1 MKRTHCSGVL
11 AGIISGMLVWF
22 ALAANAAQAEEK
34 RVESGSTLSATALYE
49 QALKRE
55 EEQAALRAAAWQ
67 VHNHA
72 RDARAAAARHRDKL
86 KALQD
91 AAQARSEAFS
101 RVSKAALQA
110 EQAKRAA
117 VAAVADY
124 TQAAEKALQA
134 AAAFAEARGTQRG
147 PRAQAADAAA
157 ARRVQALQQ
166 AQAAREAAVRAS
178 DSLRTALSSVGYHS
192 AQLSAGLP
200 QARATADAF
209 AAKGGELVD
218 AINKAGP
225 NTLSREVMSDSAQVA
240 ERAVQLRN
248 EAGALTGR
256 LKLARDLS
264 GEMKLAQEQEPAH
277 AAALQAYFEA
287 ALNAVIEADAHSYA
301 AAVSYASLK
310 RCQRGSACRMQLD
323 EELAAA
329 DKLRLAARDEA
340 AARLRS
346 ATANID
352 ATVYIGR
359 RIDEYAEVAEADPRT
374 LDSATASAAATEALA
389 EKVRVAAFND
399 YQRAAEA
406 YEQAKRAADTAYFA
420 AYGQPRR
427 GEEAKVMAAAPAPAP
442 RAELTTMMSP
452 RWQVEAHAW
461 EFFTASA
468 HESKGYGAYT
478 YVLFGRRLGSK
489 LAPQVQRSYAALLDA
504 IIGSTPH
511 RTEVSPNI
519 PHAKLNL
526 FCIPGKTVWDQGLAA
541 LDEGGDRFPAL
552 DNYASSLALA
562 TLSTAGSGA
571 VRSSEILGVIQDSP
585 GPFLLTTMQPMQLV
599 QSGSPMLFVDLSRFP
614 PETYADLVTAYKR
627 ALVERPP
634 PGQQTWQPPA
644 FQWVAATGTGV
655 AGHLLKVKNAVS
667 GWFSFGEGKP
677 VKTALR

>member
-11 AGIISGMLVWF
+11 AGIVGGMLVWF

-49 QALKRE
+49 QSLKRE
-55 EEQAALRAAAWQ
+55 EELAALRAAALQ

-72 RDARAAAARHRDKL
+72 RDARYAAARHRDKL

-157 ARRVQALQQ
+157 ARKVQALQQ
-166 AQAAREAAVRAS
+166 AQAAREAAVWAS
-178 DSLRTALSSVGYHS
+178 DSLRTALSSVGYRS
-192 AQLSAGLP
+192 AQLSAELP
-200 QARATADAF
+200 RARATADAF
-209 AAKGGELVD
+209 AAKSGELVD
-218 AINKAGP
+218 AINKARP
-225 NTLSREVMSDSAQVA
+225 STLSSAVMSDSAQVA
-240 ERAVQLRN
+240 ERAIQLRD

-256 LKLARDLS
+256 LKLTRDLS
-264 GEMKLAQEQEPAH
+264 GEMQLAQEQEPAH

-287 ALNAVIEADAHSYA
+287 ALNAAIEADAHSYA
-301 AAVSYASLK
+301 VAVSHASLN
-310 RCQRGSACRMQLD
+310 CQRGSACRMQLD

-346 ATANID
+346 ATASID

-359 RIDEYAEVAEADPRT
+359 RIEEYAEAAEADPRT
-374 LDSATASAAATEALA
+374 LDAAVASAAAAEALV
-389 EKVRVAAFND
+389 EKVRVAAFSD

-406 YEQAKRAADTAYFA
+406 YEQAKRAADAAYLA
-420 AYGQPRR
+420 AYGKPRR
-427 GEEAKVMAAAPAPAP
+427 DEEVTATAEAPAPAP
-442 RAELTTMMSP
+442 RPEPTAMMSP

-526 FCIPGKTVWDQGLAA
+526 FCIPGKTVWDEGLAA
-541 LDEGGDRFPAL
+541 LDEGSDKFPAL

-562 TLSTAGSGA
+562 TLSTAGNGA
-571 VRSSEILGVIQDSP
+571 VRGSEILGVIQDSP

-634 PGQQTWQPPA
+634 PGPQTWQPPA